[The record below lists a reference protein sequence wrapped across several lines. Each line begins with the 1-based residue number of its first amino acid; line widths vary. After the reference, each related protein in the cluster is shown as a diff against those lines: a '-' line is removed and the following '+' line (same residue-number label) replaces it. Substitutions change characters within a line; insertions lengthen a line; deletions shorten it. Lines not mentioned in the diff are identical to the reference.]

1 VGLWKNNTHFFILG
15 VDNVICLYILRIYL
29 ITNKGIHTMEQD
41 NTLDIM
47 LNLTYIIA
55 GIFILSPLL
64 LLFIH

>member
-1 VGLWKNNTHFFILG
+1 MK
-15 VDNVICLYILRIYL
+15 
-29 ITNKGIHTMEQD
+29 QD

-64 LLFIH
+64 ILFIH